1 MMKVALVGNQNA
13 GKTTL
18 FNSLTGMNQVVGNW
32 PGVTI
37 ERKEGIIRGTDITI
51 VDLPGIYSLSPYT
64 SEEEVS
70 RKFVL
75 EEKPDLIINIIDSTS
90 LERSLYLTTQLL
102 ELNCNI
108 IVAMNMIDI
117 MDSKGVEIDIA
128 KLSDQLK
135 TTIVPISALKKMG
148 IDELINRIKNN
159 DLRTNTHQ
167 KIYSKNVEKAL
178 EFIGD
183 YHKDHHLSRFELV
196 KVFER
201 DIAFQVLDDDNIKR
215 YISEVEE
222 VEDMDSEQII
232 ANQRYNY
239 ISKVREASVKV
250 TKPEVTITDKIDKIV
265 LNKWL
270 AIPIFVVIM
279 ALVYLFSVGLIGG
292 LTADLIDGFFNG
304 MESIDIFNNVV
315 SLEFVGVGPWLA
327 EKILYAGG
335 SAWAASLVQNGI
347 VTGVG
352 AVLTFV
358 PQLLALFFSLALLET
373 TGYMSRISFFFDRLF
388 KKIGLSGKSLIP
400 FIVGAGCSVSGIMSA
415 RTIESEQEKKMTI
428 ILTPFVPCSAKLPL
442 IALFSSAFFGDFA
455 WLITLSLYLFAII
468 MIIFG
473 AVILKKIFH
482 TPESATYISELPDYH
497 APSARYVG
505 RIVADRT
512 GDFIKKAGSVIFICS
527 LVIWFLASFTYRM
540 DYIDGVNYFIKD
552 SLLANIGNGLAW
564 FFYPMLGG
572 NWSWEASVS
581 AIQGLIAKEQV
592 ISSMNVIAGLSDTSM
607 SANSIFET
615 AAFSFFNPVTA
626 YAFVTFNLFSIPCIS
641 AVSAM
646 RSELHS
652 RKDFIIA
659 IVFEVGIAWILS
671 SFIGFI
677 GWAVM

>member
-1 MMKVALVGNQNA
+1 MKVALVGNQNA

-37 ERKEGIIRGTDITI
+37 ERKEGTIKGTDITI
-51 VDLPGIYSLSPYT
+51 VDLPGIYSMSPYT

-70 RKFVL
+70 RNFVL

-102 ELNCNI
+102 ELNCNVI
-108 IVAMNMIDI
+108 IAMNMIDI
-117 MDSKGVEIDIA
+117 MEAKGVKIDVA
-128 KLSDQLK
+128 KLSAELN
-135 TTIVPISALKKMG
+135 TTIVSISALKKLG
-148 IDELINRIKNN
+148 IDELISKIKNN
-159 DLRTNTHQ
+159 DIIVNTHQ
-167 KIYSKNVEKAL
+167 KIYSPDVEQAL
-178 EFIGD
+178 KFIAD
-183 YHKDHHLSRFELV
+183 YHKDHKLSRFELV

-201 DIAFQVLDDDNIKR
+201 DIAFQVLDDDNIRR
-215 YISEVEE
+215 YISEVEAKE
-222 VEDMDSEQII
+222 GMDSEQII

-239 ISKVREASVKV
+239 IGKVRQAAVKA
-250 TKPEVTITDKIDKIV
+250 TKPAVSMTDRIDRIV

-279 ALVYLFSVGLIGG
+279 ALVYLFSVGFVGG
-292 LTADLIDGFFNG
+292 LTSDLIDGFFNG
-304 MESIDIFNNVV
+304 MTSFTIFGNTIP
-315 SLEFVGVGPWLA
+315 LKFIGLGPWMA
-327 EKILYAGG
+327 QKILYAGG
-335 SAWAASLVQNGI
+335 SAWAASLVESGI

-373 TGYMSRISFFFDRLF
+373 TGYMSRISFFFDRIF

-415 RTIESEQEKKMTI
+415 RTIETEQEKKMTI

-442 IALFSSAFFGDFA
+442 IALFSSAFFGDSA
-455 WLITLSLYLFAII
+455 WLVTLSLYLFSIV
-468 MIIFG
+468 MIILG
-473 AVILKKIFH
+473 ALILKKIFH
-482 TPESATYISELPDYH
+482 TPEATTYISELPDYH

-505 RIVADRT
+505 RIVGDRT
-512 GDFIKKAGSVIFICS
+512 GDFIKRAGSIIFICS
-527 LVIWFLASFTYRM
+527 LIIWFLASFTYRM
-540 DYIDGVNYFIKD
+540 DYVDGVNYFIKD

-572 NWSWEASVS
+572 HWSWEASVS

-592 ISSMNVIAGLSDTSM
+592 ISSMNVIAGLSDL
-607 SANSIFET
+607 SANATSIFDT
-615 AAFSFFNPVTA
+615 AAFSFFTPITA
-626 YAFVTFNLFSIPCIS
+626 YAYVTFNLFSIPCVS

-659 IVFEVGIAWILS
+659 IVFEVVVAWVLS

-677 GWAVM
+677 GWAVL

>member
-1 MMKVALVGNQNA
+1 MKVALVGNQNA

-37 ERKEGIIRGTDITI
+37 ERKEGVIKGTNITI

-70 RKFVL
+70 RRYVL
-75 EEKPDLIINIIDSTS
+75 DEKPDLIVNIIDSTS

-102 ELNCNI
+102 ELDCNVI
-108 IVAMNMIDI
+108 IAMNMIDI
-117 MDSKGVEIDIA
+117 MDSKGVKIDVK
-128 KLSDQLK
+128 KLSEQLK
-135 TTIVPISALKKMG
+135 TTIVSISALKKLG
-148 IDELINRIKNN
+148 IDELIQKIKNN
-159 DLRTNTHQ
+159 DVIENPHQ
-167 KIYSKNVEKAL
+167 KIYSESVEGAL
-178 EFIGD
+178 KFIDD
-183 YHKDHHLSRFELV
+183 YHSDHHLSRFELV

-201 DIAFQVLDDDNIKR
+201 DIAFQVLDDENIRR

-222 VEDMDSEQII
+222 KEGMDSEQII
-232 ANQRYNY
+232 ANQRYNF
-239 ISKVREASVKV
+239 IAKVRQASVKIA
-250 TKPEVTITDKIDKIV
+250 KPESTLTDKIDKIV

-270 AIPIFVVIM
+270 AIPIFVAIM

-292 LTADLIDGFFNG
+292 LTSDLIAGFFNG
-304 MESIDIFNNVV
+304 MDSIELFDHVIP
-315 SLEFVGVGPWLA
+315 LEFVGLGPWLA

-335 SAWAASLVQNGI
+335 SSWAASLVQNGI

-415 RTIESEQEKKMTI
+415 RTIESEREKKMTI
-428 ILTPFVPCSAKLPL
+428 ILTPFIPCSAKLPL
-442 IALFSSAFFGDFA
+442 IALFSSAFFGDLA
-455 WLITLSLYLFAII
+455 WLVTLSLYLFSIV
-468 MIIFG
+468 MIVIG
-473 AVILKKIFH
+473 ALILKKIFN
-482 TPESATYISELPDYH
+482 TPAATTYISELPDYH
-497 APSARYVG
+497 APSIHYVG
-505 RIVADRT
+505 RIVGDRT
-512 GDFIKKAGSVIFICS
+512 GDFIKRAGSIIFICS
-527 LVIWFLASFTYRM
+527 LAIWFLASFTYKM
-540 DYIDGVNYFIKD
+540 QYVDGVNYLIKD

-592 ISSMNVIAGLSDTSM
+592 ISSMNVIAGLSDSSM
-607 SANSIFET
+607 SASSIFAT
-615 AAFSFFNPVTA
+615 SAFSFFTPFTA
-626 YAFVTFNLFSIPCIS
+626 YAYVTFNLFSIPCVS
-641 AVSAM
+641 AISAM
-646 RSELHS
+646 RSELPS
-652 RKDFIIA
+652 RKDFVIA
-659 IVFEVGIAWILS
+659 IVFEIVIAWTLS

>member
-1 MMKVALVGNQNA
+1 MKVALVGNQNA

-37 ERKEGIIRGTDITI
+37 ERKEGVIKGTNITI

-70 RKFVL
+70 RRYVL
-75 EEKPDLIINIIDSTS
+75 DEKPDLIVNIIDSTS

-102 ELNCNI
+102 ELDCNVI
-108 IVAMNMIDI
+108 IAMNMIDI
-117 MDSKGVEIDIA
+117 MDSKGVKIDVK
-128 KLSDQLK
+128 KLSEQLK
-135 TTIVPISALKKMG
+135 TTIVSISALKKLG
-148 IDELINRIKNN
+148 IDELIQKIKNN
-159 DLRTNTHQ
+159 DVIENPHQ
-167 KIYSKNVEKAL
+167 KIYSESVEGAL
-178 EFIGD
+178 KFIDD
-183 YHKDHHLSRFELV
+183 YHSDHHLSRFELV

-201 DIAFQVLDDDNIKR
+201 DIAFQVLDDENIRR

-222 VEDMDSEQII
+222 KEGMDSEQII
-232 ANQRYNY
+232 ANQRYNF
-239 ISKVREASVKV
+239 IDKVRQASVKIA
-250 TKPEVTITDKIDKIV
+250 KPESTLTDKIDKIV

-270 AIPIFVVIM
+270 AIPIFVAIM

-292 LTADLIDGFFNG
+292 LTSDLISGFFNG
-304 MESIDIFNNVV
+304 MDSIELFDHVIP
-315 SLEFVGVGPWLA
+315 LEFVGLGPWLA

-335 SAWAASLVQNGI
+335 SSWAASLVQNGI

-415 RTIESEQEKKMTI
+415 RTIESEREKKMTI
-428 ILTPFVPCSAKLPL
+428 ILTPFIPCSAKLPL
-442 IALFSSAFFGDFA
+442 IALFSSAFFGDLA
-455 WLITLSLYLFAII
+455 WLVTLSLYLFSIV
-468 MIIFG
+468 MIVIG
-473 AVILKKIFH
+473 ALILKKIFN
-482 TPESATYISELPDYH
+482 TPAATTYISELPDYH
-497 APSARYVG
+497 APSIHYVG
-505 RIVADRT
+505 RIVGDRT
-512 GDFIKKAGSVIFICS
+512 GDFIKRAGSIIFICS
-527 LVIWFLASFTYRM
+527 LVIWFLASFTYKM
-540 DYIDGVNYFIKD
+540 QYVDGVNYLIKD
-552 SLLANIGNGLAW
+552 SLLANIGNSLAW

-592 ISSMNVIAGLSDTSM
+592 ISSMNVIAGLSDSSM
-607 SANSIFET
+607 SASSIFAT
-615 AAFSFFNPVTA
+615 SAFSFFTPFTA
-626 YAFVTFNLFSIPCIS
+626 YAYVTFNLFSIPCVS
-641 AVSAM
+641 AISAM
-646 RSELHS
+646 RSELPS
-652 RKDFIIA
+652 RKDFVIA
-659 IVFEVGIAWILS
+659 IVFEIVIAWTLS

>member
-1 MMKVALVGNQNA
+1 MKVALVGNQNA

-37 ERKEGIIRGTDITI
+37 ERKEGIIKGTDITI

-70 RKFVL
+70 RRFVL

-102 ELNCNI
+102 ELNCNVVI
-108 IVAMNMIDI
+108 AMNMIDI
-117 MDSKGVEIDIA
+117 LEAKGVEIEVD
-128 KLSDQLK
+128 KLSKELN
-135 TTIVPISALKKMG
+135 TTVVSISALKKLG
-148 IDELINRIKNN
+148 IDELIKKIKNN
-159 DLRTNTHQ
+159 DILENTHQ
-167 KIYSKNVEKAL
+167 KIYSANVERAL
-178 EFIGD
+178 EFIDD
-183 YHKDHHLSRFELV
+183 YHQDHHLSRFEQV

-201 DIAFQVLDDDNIKR
+201 DIAFEVLDDENIRR
-215 YISEVEE
+215 YITEVEE

-239 ISKVREASVKV
+239 IAKVRAASVKV
-250 TKPEVTITDKIDKIV
+250 VKPETTITDKIDRIV

-270 AIPIFVVIM
+270 AIPIFVAIM
-279 ALVYLFSVGLIGG
+279 GLVYLFSVGIVGG
-292 LTADLIDGFFNG
+292 LTSDLISGFFNG
-304 MESIDIFNNVV
+304 MNSIEVFGHVFA
-315 SLEFVGVGPWLA
+315 LQFEGLGPWLA

-335 SAWAASLVQNGI
+335 SAWAASLVENGI

-358 PQLLALFFSLALLET
+358 PQLLALFFCLALLET
-373 TGYMSRISFFFDRLF
+373 SGYMSRIAFFFDRIF

-400 FIVGAGCSVSGIMSA
+400 FIVGAGCSVSGIMAA

-455 WLITLSLYLFAII
+455 WLVTLSLYLFSIV
-468 MIIFG
+468 MIVLG

-482 TPESATYISELPDYH
+482 TPVATTYISELPDYH
-497 APSARYVG
+497 APSASYVG
-505 RIVADRT
+505 RIVGDRT
-512 GDFIKKAGSVIFICS
+512 GDFIKKAGSIIFICS
-527 LVIWFLASFTYRM
+527 LAIWFLASFTYKM
-540 DYIDGVNYFIKD
+540 EYVDGVNVFIKN

-592 ISSMNVIAGLSDTSM
+592 ISSMNVIAGLSDSSVTTT
-607 SANSIFET
+607 SIFDT
-615 AAFSFFNPVTA
+615 AAFSFFTPFTA
-626 YAFVTFNLFSIPCIS
+626 YAYVTFNLFSIPCVS
-641 AVSAM
+641 AISAM
-646 RSELHS
+646 RTELHS
-652 RKDFIIA
+652 RKAFIIA
-659 IVFEVGIAWILS
+659 IVFEIVIAWVLAS
-671 SFIGFI
+671 LIGFI
-677 GWAVM
+677 GWAVL